1 MGVVI
6 SGLAE
11 GTLLFLL
18 SAGLTIMVGVLDLI
32 NLAYAGFFGIGAY
45 VMYQIIG
52 NRGAPG
58 LGPFALGVIG
68 ACLGTLVLGL
78 VAERLFFRRFGK
90 YDVLRALLGTYGVLL
105 MVEGVLTL
113 VYSNNEHSVPL
124 PAAFKQPLTIAN
136 TSVSG
141 YSVLVLCVGVVL
153 AVALELVT
161 HRTEFGRQLTAVSQ
175 DRFAAELMGI
185 NVERIYAVAVVGG
198 LALAGLGG
206 ALASPGLAVVPSIG
220 DNYLITALAII
231 VIGGMGSVTGALVA
245 AAGIGLAD
253 AVTAT
258 YLTQLDGLA
267 VYIVL
272 LVVLLARPRGLFAR
286 MAAT

>member
-1 MGVVI
+1 LSILI

-45 VMYQIIG
+45 VIYQIIG
-52 NRGAPG
+52 NRSAPG
-58 LGPFALGVIG
+58 LAPFVFAVVG
-68 ACLGTLVLGL
+68 ASLGTLVLG
-78 VAERLFFRRFGK
+78 VVGERSFFRHFGR
-90 YDVLRALLGTYGVLL
+90 YDILRALLGTYGVLL
-105 MVEGVLTL
+105 VIEGVLTL
-113 VYSNNEHSVPL
+113 IYSNNDLSVPL
-124 PAAFKQPLTIAN
+124 PAAFKHPLTIAG

-153 AVALELVT
+153 AIGLEFLT
-161 HRTEFGRQLTAVSQ
+161 HRTEFGRQLAAVSQ

-206 ALASPGLAVVPSIG
+206 ALAAPGLAITPSIG
-220 DNYLITALAII
+220 ENYLIIALAII
-231 VIGGMGSVTGALVA
+231 VIGGMGSITGALVA
-245 AAGIGLAD
+245 AAGIGLVD
-253 AVTAT
+253 ATTAT
-258 YLTQLDGLA
+258 YITQLDGLA

-272 LVVLLARPRGLFAR
+272 LAVLLARPRGLFAR
-286 MAAT
+286 AQAA